1 MSKAEKKKFTKD
13 FIKNFKIESVLNR
26 EGAILPYAFFN
37 PASEGKVT
45 WACGEDHNGNITSIF
60 KYSNPQTDEEEKKC
74 EYITLEKAQEMRE
87 VLIQHGWL
95 KSKAP
100 GVVLKD
106 PDTGKPLN
114 RTQRRKLAKHLVKN
128 DGKIMSPS
136 SKRKKTPLK

>member
-60 KYSNPQTDEEEKKC
+60 KYSNPQTDEEEKNC
-74 EYITLEKAQEMRE
+74 EYITLEKAKEMRE
-87 VLIQHGWL
+87 VLIRNGWR

-100 GVVLKD
+100 NVVLKH

-114 RTQRRKLAKHLVKN
+114 RSQRRKLAKHLVKN
-128 DGKIMSPS
+128 DGIIDS
-136 SKRKKTPLK
+136 SKK